1 MSKMT
6 VVEETEDSNYEYTYL
21 HWPEFI
27 EFMGRLAQVKFRGK
41 YQEYQW
47 ALKKKISSILDCVL
61 KVVDEERVDPPE
73 MRDVISDS
81 DDDY

>member
-6 VVEETEDSNYEYTYL
+6 VIEENEDANYEYTYL

-27 EFMGRLAQVKFRGK
+27 EFIGRLAQVKYRGK

-47 ALKKKISSILDCVL
+47 ALKKKISAILDSVFKL
-61 KVVDEERVDPPE
+61 IDQERVDPPE
-73 MRDVISDS
+73 LLEIISDS